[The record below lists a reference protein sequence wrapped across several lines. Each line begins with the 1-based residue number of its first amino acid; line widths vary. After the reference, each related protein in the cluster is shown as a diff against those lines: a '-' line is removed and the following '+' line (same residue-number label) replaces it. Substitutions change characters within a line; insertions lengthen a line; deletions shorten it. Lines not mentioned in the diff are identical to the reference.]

1 MKVKL
6 FICLLLALFGSIALL
21 SAANDVEKLRRL
33 FVEQVLAPRAD
44 AEKVEQ
50 IMSTLTP
57 EGFWPGIDYTDVSRT
72 GFRHT
77 IWTICC

>member
-57 EGFWPGIDYTDVSRT
+57 EGF
-72 GFRHT
+72 
-77 IWTICC
+77 